1 MHKLYMTPA
10 ILELVHVEEQKE
22 EDLES
27 WLEFEPEG
35 IRTRLRPF

>member
-1 MHKLYMTPA
+1 MRKVHMTPVT
-10 ILELVHVEEQKE
+10 LELVHMEEQKE

-35 IRTRLRPF
+35 IKTRLRPF